1 MPSLGGFPAAVGG
14 RDYPSTTFMLPPYTY
29 RQPPS
34 QPRGFPTVNAITT
47 DSDAISH
54 HSHSS
59 SLGTVATTVFDPSPA
74 CSTPGS
80 HPCATTTSAAMQ
92 RFMDSELVRAR
103 QNGELPRTTA
113 SPLNAEITLEDYGH
127 LSRLR
132 EARGDVSLPAPD
144 RWRSLRVD
152 VERRIRER
160 DAREREEMDEHV
172 AARRIGRYLHAVG
185 RECGAYE
192 TLSPTTTT
200 TTTAATTP
208 ATTPRSS
215 FIFDEGG
222 ASNVRDCADKFLNMD
237 LDKLGEEI
245 FHIVEQAAD
254 STLAETTGAQRA
266 HNDEHGRLLESQRRQ
281 SQDILLRQ
289 HELADRQQALLQRH
303 EELLAANMA
312 MLSGV
317 TGGLSRL
324 SVGQPAASVDWPV
337 SDSAYL
343 QPRDPR
349 QEFIRTQHQQQQ
361 QQQDQQRHWLRPYQ
375 RQHRCDRRQFEHKQQ
390 QQQLPQLPATVRPS
404 HRTDSGTT
412 TDVEALTEAMAMHV
426 HAQDGSFRAETSP
439 RSGSKRTLR
448 RRIYGRLRPSR
459 D

>member
-1 MPSLGGFPAAVGG
+1 
-14 RDYPSTTFMLPPYTY
+14 
-29 RQPPS
+29 
-34 QPRGFPTVNAITT
+34 
-47 DSDAISH
+47 
-54 HSHSS
+54 
-59 SLGTVATTVFDPSPA
+59 
-74 CSTPGS
+74 
-80 HPCATTTSAAMQ
+80 MQ

-113 SPLNAEITLEDYGH
+113 SPLNAEITVEDYGH

-160 DAREREEMDEHV
+160 DARQREDMDEDV
-172 AARRIGRYLHAVG
+172 AARRIGRYLDAVG

-192 TLSPTTTT
+192 ALSPITTTT
-200 TTTAATTP
+200 TTTAAATTP

-215 FIFDEGG
+215 FTFDDGG
-222 ASNVRDCADKFLNMD
+222 TSVRDCADKFLSMD

-254 STLAETTGAQRA
+254 STLAETSGAQRA

-281 SQDILLRQ
+281 SRDILLRH
-289 HELADRQQALLQRH
+289 HELADRQQALLRRQ

-312 MLSGV
+312 VLSGV

-324 SVGQPAASVDWPV
+324 SVGLPAASVDWPM
-337 SDSAYL
+337 SDSVHL

-349 QEFIRTQHQQQQ
+349 QGVIGTQQQQ
-361 QQQDQQRHWLRPYQ
+361 QQQQRHWLRPS
-375 RQHRCDRRQFEHKQQ
+375 QHQNRRDRLQLEHKQQ
-390 QQQLPQLPATVRPS
+390 QQQLPQLPATIRPS
-404 HRTDSGTT
+404 HRADGGTT
-412 TDVEALTEAMAMHV
+412 TDVEALTEAMAMHL
-426 HAQDGSFRAETSP
+426 HAHDASFRAETSP